1 MSNRKFGVEIETSYC
16 PGHGGYDSS
25 GNWESK
31 YDGSVS
37 GLEFA
42 SVVLSGCT
50 GFAAIHDICNY
61 AEENGWAVDDNCGLH
76 VHFDMR
82 GESNDSL
89 KAIALAYKMTYA
101 VWTRFVDS
109 DRIDNTFCKASRAGC
124 DALYKAPEF
133 FFFAEDQSRYEW
145 INFAAYNRHRT
156 FEVRIHEGTLD
167 GRRICSWV
175 KAHAVFID
183 WAASVG
189 WAKVRNLFV
198 CMDTDEKAEFIAQL
212 WCAAGCEDVAEY
224 YQLYTYA

>member
-1 MSNRKFGVEIETSYC
+1 
-16 PGHGGYDSS
+16 
-25 GNWESK
+25 
-31 YDGSVS
+31 
-37 GLEFA
+37 LEFA
-42 SVVLSGCT
+42 SSVLSGCT
-50 GFAAIHDICNY
+50 GFAAIHDICDY
-61 AEENGWAVDDNCGLH
+61 AEENGWAVDDDCGLH

-89 KAIALAYKMTYA
+89 KAIALAYKMTYE

-109 DRIDNTFCKASRAGC
+109 DRIDNTFCKPSRAGC

-156 FEVRIHEGTLD
+156 FEVRIHEGSID
-167 GRRICSWV
+167 ANRICNWV

-189 WAKVRNLFV
+189 WAKVRNTLV
-198 CMDTDEKAEFIAQL
+198 CMDTNEQNEFIAQL

-224 YQLYTYA
+224 YQEMVCA